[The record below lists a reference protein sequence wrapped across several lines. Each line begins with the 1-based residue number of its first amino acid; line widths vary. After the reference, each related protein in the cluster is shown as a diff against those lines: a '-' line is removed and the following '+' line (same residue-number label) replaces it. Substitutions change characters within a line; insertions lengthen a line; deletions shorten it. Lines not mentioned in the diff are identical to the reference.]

1 MEFVPVS
8 GCVLIS
14 CLCENSS
21 VQYIYLRFFVAA
33 NEEFVCVCVCCLV
46 WKRLAFGYCFFH
58 QLLVLGWCGMC
69 ELCELLTLARWI

>member
-33 NEEFVCVCVCCLV
+33 NEEFVCVCVLFSLEKVGFRVLLFPPVTCTWVV
-46 WKRLAFGYCFFH
+46 WNVR
-58 QLLVLGWCGMC
+58 VM
-69 ELCELLTLARWI
+69 

>member
-1 MEFVPVS
+1 MEFVLVS

-33 NEEFVCVCVCCLV
+33 NEEFVCVCVYFGKGWLSGT
-46 WKRLAFGYCFFH
+46 AFSSRY
-58 QLLVLGWCGMC
+58 LYLGGVEC
-69 ELCELLTLARWI
+69 ASYVSS